1 MPQTRFPQKNE
12 ELVLLDRDVTYAC
25 SILATEFYLTG
36 LHESCREAV
45 RQSVCAFLSRIQEQ
59 QKRLLDAVGEN
70 LFDECRA
77 IMKKSVKTASSTMF
91 RPSGDHP
98 TVANDYVKRVSLLI
112 LSIES
117 ICHHPVAY
125 AGLLEP
131 LQHFLEF
138 HSVASYVA
146 EDVKGHIK
154 THVARR
160 VCVAYRQ
167 ALEDILSFWEKS
179 RMSLRRL
186 NKGRLTVSAETSGE
200 SGKADELSSVY
211 HQHWLDV
218 CAFGQI
224 VKDCAAAN
232 LSEYTELR
240 DLIIS
245 KREAYENPPP

>member
-1 MPQTRFPQKNE
+1 M
-12 ELVLLDRDVTYAC
+12 C
-25 SILATEFYLTG
+25 
-36 LHESCREAV
+36 
-45 RQSVCAFLSRIQEQ
+45 
-59 QKRLLDAVGEN
+59 RLLLYVQSLCYD
-70 LFDECRA
+70 
-77 IMKKSVKTASSTMF
+77 SVA
-91 RPSGDHP
+91 H
-98 TVANDYVKRVSLLI
+98 L
-112 LSIES
+112 
-117 ICHHPVAY
+117 
-125 AGLLEP
+125 GLLEP
-131 LQHFLEF
+131 LQRFLES
-138 HSVASYVA
+138 HSVAACVG

-186 NKGRLTVSAETSGE
+186 NKGRLAVSSETSGE
-200 SGKADELSSVY
+200 SGKGDELSSVY

-224 VKDCAAAN
+224 VKDYAADN